1 MLLPM
6 ICLCLCFLVH
16 LLLVFL
22 VEVYRFPS
30 LSIIIY
36 RGSISVCNVL
46 SLSDVCTGETLV
58 LMGHISL
65 DFLC

>member
-6 ICLCLCFLVH
+6 ICLCLC
-16 LLLVFL
+16 FL

-36 RGSISVCNVL
+36 CGSISVCNVL
-46 SLSDVCTGETLV
+46 SLSDVCTVGTYFSRLPMLIEILT
-58 LMGHISL
+58 
-65 DFLC
+65 